1 MGIMLDSGVCMVGI
15 YHIACLLITG
25 SIIES
30 GIISDKSRRP
40 HYFKQYRFFIHP
52 EKNYRT
58 NSAEKQPCPLLI
70 FGLAFVKFA
79 FLA

>member
-30 GIISDKSRRP
+30 EIISHKSRRP
-40 HYFKQYRFFIHP
+40 HYFS
-52 EKNYRT
+52 NT
-58 NSAEKQPCPLLI
+58 
-70 FGLAFVKFA
+70 G
-79 FLA
+79 FLSI